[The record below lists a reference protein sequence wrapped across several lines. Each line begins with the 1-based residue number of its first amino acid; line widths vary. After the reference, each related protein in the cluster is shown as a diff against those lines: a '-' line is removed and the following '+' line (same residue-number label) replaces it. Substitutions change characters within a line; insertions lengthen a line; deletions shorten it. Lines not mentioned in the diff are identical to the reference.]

1 MKNLQGKVQTRSEPA
16 QTTPNPPTEGGGTE
30 KKGPIAVLR
39 GSERAL
45 LVVKGRIG
53 WRKRRIR
60 VERAT

>member
-1 MKNLQGKVQTRSEPA
+1 MPCKNFKGKYRLDQIQHRP
-16 QTTPNPPTEGGGTE
+16 TPNPPPTEGGGTE

-53 WRKRRIR
+53 WHKGRIR
-60 VERAT
+60 L